1 MAFHQ
6 DSYHAMSY
14 VIFLIIIDS
23 DEIQVVYYFA
33 STSAET
39 FESGQGVSKR
49 IWGLEL
55 HMRCELPGY
64 LPSLL

>member
-49 IWGLEL
+49 I
-55 HMRCELPGY
+55 
-64 LPSLL
+64 